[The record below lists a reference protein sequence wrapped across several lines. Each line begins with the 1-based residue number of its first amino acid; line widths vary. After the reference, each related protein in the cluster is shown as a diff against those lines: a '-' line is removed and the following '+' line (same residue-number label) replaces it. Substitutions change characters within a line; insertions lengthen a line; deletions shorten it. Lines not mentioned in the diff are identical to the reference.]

1 MIDNSADS
9 GADWVRART
18 ACRRRRGWLMRRLTE
33 RRLDQWR
40 GLTPVVGDVLLTL
53 GTALISLVMLL
64 VPAGRPHEPV
74 SGPAIL
80 LILLGTLP
88 LLARRRLPL
97 AALAGAETAE
107 ALYLLTATTYVA
119 SCGLAVA
126 VALYTLATRTTRR
139 LSLRGAGWIAGI
151 NAAIIAWE
159 GIGFGRL
166 NSGTTLIALIAMVV
180 GSWSL
185 GDNVRTR
192 RAYLAQL
199 EERAHRLEL
208 EREEN
213 ARRAVRDERTRIAR
227 ELHDVVA
234 HHVSAIA
241 VQAGAAEEIVERNP
255 QRAREALHVIQETS
269 RQALIEMRALLNVLR
284 SGDEAGR
291 EREPQPGMAQID
303 RLIER
308 SRAAGLTVTLRV
320 EGTVQPLP
328 EALDLSAYR
337 IVQEALT
344 NSIKHAGPAHAC
356 VLVRYA
362 ERILE
367 LDIRDDGRG
376 QTDRSAGPPQGR
388 GLIGMRERVA
398 LFGGDMVVGPTP
410 GQGFRV
416 GVRLPL
422 RP

>member
-1 MIDNSADS
+1 
-9 GADWVRART
+9 
-18 ACRRRRGWLMRRLTE
+18 
-33 RRLDQWR
+33 
-40 GLTPVVGDVLLTL
+40 
-53 GTALISLVMLL
+53 
-64 VPAGRPHEPV
+64 
-74 SGPAIL
+74 
-80 LILLGTLP
+80 
-88 LLARRRLPL
+88 
-97 AALAGAETAE
+97 
-107 ALYLLTATTYVA
+107 
-119 SCGLAVA
+119 
-126 VALYTLATRTTRR
+126 
-139 LSLRGAGWIAGI
+139 
-151 NAAIIAWE
+151 
-159 GIGFGRL
+159 
-166 NSGTTLIALIAMVV
+166 
-180 GSWSL
+180 
-185 GDNVRTR
+185 VRTR
-192 RAYLAQL
+192 RAYLAQV
-199 EERAHRLEL
+199 EERARRLEL

-388 GLIGMRERVA
+388 GLVGMRERVA

>member
-1 MIDNSADS
+1 
-9 GADWVRART
+9 
-18 ACRRRRGWLMRRLTE
+18 MRRLTE
-33 RRLDQWR
+33 RQLDQWR

-53 GTALISLVMLL
+53 GTTLISLAMLI
-64 VPAGRPHEPV
+64 VPAGRPHESV
-74 SGPAIL
+74 SGQEIVL
-80 LILLGTLP
+80 TVLGALP
-88 LLARRRLPL
+88 LLARRRFPL
-97 AALAGAETAE
+97 AALVGAETAE
-107 ALYLLTATTYVA
+107 ALYLLTATTYVV
-119 SCGLAVA
+119 SGGLAVT
-126 VALYTLATRTTRR
+126 VALYTLATRATRR
-139 LSLRGAGWIAGI
+139 VSLRGAGWVAGI
-151 NAAIIAWE
+151 NAAIIACE

-166 NSGTTLIALIAMVV
+166 NSGTTLIALSAMTV

-192 RAYLAQL
+192 RAYLAQV
-199 EERAHRLEL
+199 EERARRLEL

-255 QRAREALHVIQETS
+255 PRAREALHVIQETS
-269 RQALIEMRALLNVLR
+269 LQALIEMRALLNVLR
-284 SGDEAGR
+284 SDEAGR
-291 EREPQPGMAQID
+291 EREPQPGLAQID

-308 SRAAGLTVTLRV
+308 TRAAGLAVTMRV
-320 EGTVQPLP
+320 EGAIQPLP
-328 EALDLSAYR
+328 EALDLTAYR

-356 VLVRYA
+356 VVVRYA
-362 ERILE
+362 DRMLE
-367 LDIRDDGRG
+367 LEISDDGRG
-376 QTDRSAGPPQGR
+376 QAARSAGMPQGR

-398 LFGGDMVVGPTP
+398 LFGGDIVVGPAS
-410 GQGFRV
+410 GRGFRV